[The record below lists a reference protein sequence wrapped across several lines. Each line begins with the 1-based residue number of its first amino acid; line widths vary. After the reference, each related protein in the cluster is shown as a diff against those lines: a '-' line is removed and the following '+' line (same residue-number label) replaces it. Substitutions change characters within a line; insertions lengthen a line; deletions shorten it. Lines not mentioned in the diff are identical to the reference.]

1 MDNTTKTVW
10 QEEPPAAV
18 QHEDAVLKTMMHFFA
33 DELLPLFGIKGK
45 VASIAPTELVQL
57 EIKKLFQDFN
67 LVMEDGSWKHFEFQS
82 TNEGIEGLKRFR
94 SYEALASYQYH
105 VSVTTYVLFSGSIR
119 HPVTEFTEGVNTYRV
134 IPIIM
139 QEKSADELIGRLE
152 KCVAEDVPLK
162 REDLVMLPLCPLMG
176 GTMPQKDRIRAAF
189 AITREATTINP
200 DEIRKIEAVIYAM
213 ADKFLESMDIEEIME
228 EIKMTRIGQKLVSA
242 GIAEGL
248 AEGIAEG
255 HAEGMLEGEERV
267 NRLTLLL
274 LEDKRYEDIEKASK
288 DREYQRQLFKEF
300 GI

>member
-1 MDNTTKTVW
+1 M
-10 QEEPPAAV
+10 
-18 QHEDAVLKTMMHFFA
+18 
-33 DELLPLFGIKGK
+33 
-45 VASIAPTELVQL
+45 
-57 EIKKLFQDFN
+57 
-67 LVMEDGSWKHFEFQS
+67 
-82 TNEGIEGLKRFR
+82 
-94 SYEALASYQYH
+94 
-105 VSVTTYVLFSGSIR
+105 FSGSIR

>member
-1 MDNTTKTVW
+1 
-10 QEEPPAAV
+10 
-18 QHEDAVLKTMMHFFA
+18 
-33 DELLPLFGIKGK
+33 
-45 VASIAPTELVQL
+45 
-57 EIKKLFQDFN
+57 
-67 LVMEDGSWKHFEFQS
+67 
-82 TNEGIEGLKRFR
+82 
-94 SYEALASYQYH
+94 
-105 VSVTTYVLFSGSIR
+105 
-119 HPVTEFTEGVNTYRV
+119 
-134 IPIIM
+134 M

-228 EIKMTRIGQKLVSA
+228 EIKMTRIGQKLVNA

-255 HAEGMLEGEERV
+255 LAEGIAEGEERV

-274 LEDKRYEDIEKASK
+274 IADKRYEDIEKASK

>member
-1 MDNTTKTVW
+1 
-10 QEEPPAAV
+10 
-18 QHEDAVLKTMMHFFA
+18 
-33 DELLPLFGIKGK
+33 
-45 VASIAPTELVQL
+45 
-57 EIKKLFQDFN
+57 
-67 LVMEDGSWKHFEFQS
+67 
-82 TNEGIEGLKRFR
+82 
-94 SYEALASYQYH
+94 
-105 VSVTTYVLFSGSIR
+105 
-119 HPVTEFTEGVNTYRV
+119 
-134 IPIIM
+134 M

-162 REDLVMLPLCPLMG
+162 REDLVMLPLCPLMD

>member
-18 QHEDAVLKTMMHFFA
+18 QHEDAVLKTMIHFFA

-82 TNEGIEGLKRFR
+82 TNEEIEGLKRFR

-139 QEKSADELIGRLE
+139 REKSADELIGRLE

-200 DEIRKIEAVIYAM
+200 DEVRKIEAVIYAM

-242 GIAEGL
+242 GIAEG
-248 AEGIAEG
+248 IA
-255 HAEGMLEGEERV
+255 EGEERV

-274 LEDKRYEDIEKASK
+274 IADKRYDDIEKASK

>member
-1 MDNTTKTVW
+1 
-10 QEEPPAAV
+10 
-18 QHEDAVLKTMMHFFA
+18 
-33 DELLPLFGIKGK
+33 
-45 VASIAPTELVQL
+45 
-57 EIKKLFQDFN
+57 
-67 LVMEDGSWKHFEFQS
+67 
-82 TNEGIEGLKRFR
+82 
-94 SYEALASYQYH
+94 
-105 VSVTTYVLFSGSIR
+105 
-119 HPVTEFTEGVNTYRV
+119 
-134 IPIIM
+134 M

>member
-1 MDNTTKTVW
+1 
-10 QEEPPAAV
+10 
-18 QHEDAVLKTMMHFFA
+18 
-33 DELLPLFGIKGK
+33 
-45 VASIAPTELVQL
+45 
-57 EIKKLFQDFN
+57 
-67 LVMEDGSWKHFEFQS
+67 
-82 TNEGIEGLKRFR
+82 
-94 SYEALASYQYH
+94 
-105 VSVTTYVLFSGSIR
+105 
-119 HPVTEFTEGVNTYRV
+119 
-134 IPIIM
+134 
-139 QEKSADELIGRLE
+139 
-152 KCVAEDVPLK
+152 
-162 REDLVMLPLCPLMG
+162 
-176 GTMPQKDRIRAAF
+176 
-189 AITREATTINP
+189 
-200 DEIRKIEAVIYAM
+200 M

>member
-1 MDNTTKTVW
+1 M
-10 QEEPPAAV
+10 
-18 QHEDAVLKTMMHFFA
+18 
-33 DELLPLFGIKGK
+33 
-45 VASIAPTELVQL
+45 
-57 EIKKLFQDFN
+57 
-67 LVMEDGSWKHFEFQS
+67 
-82 TNEGIEGLKRFR
+82 
-94 SYEALASYQYH
+94 
-105 VSVTTYVLFSGSIR
+105 
-119 HPVTEFTEGVNTYRV
+119 NTYRV

>member
-10 QEEPPAAV
+10 REEPPAAV

-119 HPVTEFTEGVNTYRV
+119 HPVTEFTEGMNTYRV

-139 QEKSADELIGRLE
+139 REKSADELIDRLE
-152 KCVAEDVPLK
+152 KCVAETVPLK

-200 DEIRKIEAVIYAM
+200 DEVRKIEAVIYAM

-242 GIAEGL
+242 GIAEG
-248 AEGIAEG
+248 IA
-255 HAEGMLEGEERV
+255 EGEERV
-267 NRLTLLL
+267 NHLTLLL
-274 LEDKRYEDIEKASK
+274 IADKRYDDIEKASK

>member
-1 MDNTTKTVW
+1 M
-10 QEEPPAAV
+10 
-18 QHEDAVLKTMMHFFA
+18 
-33 DELLPLFGIKGK
+33 
-45 VASIAPTELVQL
+45 
-57 EIKKLFQDFN
+57 
-67 LVMEDGSWKHFEFQS
+67 
-82 TNEGIEGLKRFR
+82 
-94 SYEALASYQYH
+94 
-105 VSVTTYVLFSGSIR
+105 
-119 HPVTEFTEGVNTYRV
+119 NTYRV

-139 QEKSADELIGRLE
+139 REKSADELIDRLE
-152 KCVAEDVPLK
+152 KCVAEDAPLK

-176 GTMPQKDRIRAAF
+176 GTMPQKNRIRAAF

-200 DEIRKIEAVIYAM
+200 DEVRKIEAVIYAM

-228 EIKMTRIGQKLVSA
+228 EIKMTRIGQKLVNA

-248 AEGIAEG
+248 AEGIA
-255 HAEGMLEGEERV
+255 EGEERV

>member
-1 MDNTTKTVW
+1 MW
-10 QEEPPAAV
+10 QKMP
-18 QHEDAVLKTMMHFFA
+18 
-33 DELLPLFGIKGK
+33 
-45 VASIAPTELVQL
+45 
-57 EIKKLFQDFN
+57 
-67 LVMEDGSWKHFEFQS
+67 
-82 TNEGIEGLKRFR
+82 
-94 SYEALASYQYH
+94 
-105 VSVTTYVLFSGSIR
+105 
-119 HPVTEFTEGVNTYRV
+119 
-134 IPIIM
+134 
-139 QEKSADELIGRLE
+139 
-152 KCVAEDVPLK
+152 PLK

-200 DEIRKIEAVIYAM
+200 DEVRKIEAVIYAM